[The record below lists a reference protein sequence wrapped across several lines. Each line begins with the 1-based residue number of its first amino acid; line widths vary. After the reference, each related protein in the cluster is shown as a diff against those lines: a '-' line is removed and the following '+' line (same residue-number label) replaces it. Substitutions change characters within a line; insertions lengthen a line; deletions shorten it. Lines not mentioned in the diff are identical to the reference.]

1 MNFNMNAKNPIQ
13 INRPKP
19 YLLFAEWADGYSA
32 TIALES
38 LRRECPCAECTGE
51 AIGNRVYSVA
61 QSIKIEPGVFD
72 LIGLKPVGQY
82 ALSAEWQN
90 GHTTGLYTWDKFRY
104 VFEKYAIKDEDLP
117 SFEEKYKKESKKIQ
131 LKVM

>member
-1 MNFNMNAKNPIQ
+1 MNTKNPIK

-32 TIALES
+32 TIELET
-38 LRRECPCAECTGE
+38 LRRSCPCAECTGE
-51 AIGNRVYSVA
+51 AIGNKVYSVA
-61 QSIKIEPGVFD
+61 QSIKIEPGVFE
-72 LIGLKPVGQY
+72 LISLKPVGQY
-82 ALSAEWQN
+82 ALSAEWKN
-90 GHTTGLYTWDKFRY
+90 GHSTGLYTWDKLRFI
-104 VFEKYAIKDEDLP
+104 FEQFAIKEEDIP